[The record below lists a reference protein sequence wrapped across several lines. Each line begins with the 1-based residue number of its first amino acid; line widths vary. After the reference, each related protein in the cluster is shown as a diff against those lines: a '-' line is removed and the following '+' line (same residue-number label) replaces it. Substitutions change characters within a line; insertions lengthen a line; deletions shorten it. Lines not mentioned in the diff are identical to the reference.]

1 VDAKQPHAHLL
12 ILRWAAFLSIAIVGL
27 LYVKWLPY
35 YSRAFIAAA
44 EHSIGQSILMGT
56 DAAPPPPSLAAAFG
70 YALAYGKAIW
80 QAMLLGLLL
89 GSAIQALVPA
99 DWVTRMLGKTSFASV
114 AMAGALALPGM
125 MCTCCAA
132 PVVVG
137 LRARQASPGAAIAFW
152 LGNTILN
159 PATLVFMGFV
169 LGWDWAAFRIVLGVL
184 MVFGLGQ
191 IVNLLATSQEAE
203 AAGLRMSQ
211 MDACGDTPLDIP
223 GILKRWWDIFVR
235 LSVRLIPE
243 YVVLLLLLGAAR
255 AWLFPEIGP
264 QIGNE
269 LYWIAVFAFV
279 GMLFV
284 IPTAG
289 EIPIVQAMLALGM
302 GVGPAAALLMTLPP
316 ISVPSLAMVAGS
328 FRWQTLAVVSA
339 GVVGFGILAGVLAVS
354 LGL

>member
-1 VDAKQPHAHLL
+1 MDAKQPHAHLL
-12 ILRWAAFLSIAIVGL
+12 ILRWCAFLSIAIVGL

-35 YSRAFIAAA
+35 YSRAFLAAA

-56 DAAPPPPSLAAAFG
+56 DAAPPPPSFAAAFG

-89 GSAIQALVPA
+89 GSGIQALLPG
-99 DWVTRMLGKTSFASV
+99 DWVTRVLGKANFASV
-114 AMAGALALPGM
+114 AVAGALALPGM

-152 LGNTILN
+152 LGNSILN

-169 LGWDWAAFRIVLGVL
+169 LGWDWAAFRVVLGAL

-191 IVNLLATSQEAE
+191 LANLMATPKEAE
-203 AAGLRMSQ
+203 AAGLQMSQ
-211 MDACGDTPLDIP
+211 MVACGDDPSDIP
-223 GILKRWWDIFVR
+223 GILRRWWGIFVR

-243 YVVLLLLLGAAR
+243 YIVLLLVLGAAR

-269 LYWIAVFAFV
+269 FYWIVLFAFV

-302 GVGPAAALLMTLPP
+302 GAGPAAALLMTLPP
-316 ISVPSLAMVAGS
+316 VSVPSLAMVASS
-328 FRWQTLAVVSA
+328 FRWQTLALVSA
-339 GVVGFGILAGVLAVS
+339 GVVGFGIFAGMLAVA